1 MGYLLIRHEVNDFDK
16 WKMVYDEHKS
26 ARDKAGLSELYLFQ
40 NKYNHNEVV
49 LLFEAENDHRAQ
61 DFIES
66 EDLKKAM
73 ERAGVVGEPEIR
85 MLEGESAH
93 VQ

>member
-1 MGYLLIRHEVNDFDK
+1 MGYLLIRHEVNDFDH
-16 WKMVYDEHKS
+16 WKTAYNEHKG
-26 ARDKAGLSELYLFQ
+26 AREKAGLRDLYLLQ

-49 LLFEAENDHRAQ
+49 ILFETENDHRAQ

-73 ERAGVVGEPEIR
+73 ERAGVVGMPEIR

-93 VQ
+93 V